1 MTDYWHHLLNDRWMV
16 ESVFPG
22 LRDGYFVEAGAC
34 AGKHQSATYVLETEL
49 GWDGI
54 CVEPAEEYYQLLVRT
69 RHCQTDDR
77 CLWSRTGETVPFT
90 VFAEDTA
97 RSGIAEVN
105 KNLEAQRSAGAS
117 ERTVRKQTVTLHDLL
132 AAHGA
137 PSTIHYVCLDIEGAE
152 RRVLEAFDFR
162 EGPHRVLAL
171 SIEGEC
177 CDDLMRD
184 AGYVRATNPVT
195 DELYE
200 HYFLHPELAEA
211 RPHLVMD

>member
-1 MTDYWHHLLNDRWMV
+1 MQYWHQLLNDRWIV

-22 LRDGYFVEAGAC
+22 LRGGYFVEAGAC

-54 CVEPAEEYYQLLVRT
+54 CVEPAEEYYRLLVRT
-69 RHCQTDDR
+69 RRCQTDDR
-77 CLWSRTGETVPFT
+77 CLWHRTGESVPFT
-90 VFAEDTA
+90 SFPGDAA

-117 ERTVRKQTVTLHDLL
+117 ERTVHKQTVTLHDLL

-137 PSTIHYVCLDIEGAE
+137 PPVIHYICLDIEGAE

-162 EGPHRVLAL
+162 GDYRVLAL
-171 SIEGEC
+171 SVEGHL

-184 AGYVRATNPVT
+184 AGYVRATNRFT
-195 DELYE
+195 GERFE
-200 HYFLHPELAEA
+200 RYFLHPELAEA
-211 RPHLVMD
+211 RPDLVIE